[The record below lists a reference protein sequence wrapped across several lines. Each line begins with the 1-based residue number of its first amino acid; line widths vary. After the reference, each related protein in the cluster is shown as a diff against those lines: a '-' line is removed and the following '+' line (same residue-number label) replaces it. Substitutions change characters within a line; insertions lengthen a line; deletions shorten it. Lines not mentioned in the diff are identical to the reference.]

1 MFHEHTS
8 GTSGTPLSLWWSR
21 DSVRNWYALF
31 EARCRRWHGVSRHDR
46 WAILGGQLVAPV
58 TQRRPPFWV
67 WNNGL
72 SQLYLSSY
80 HLSPELIPYYLE
92 ALSRYAVKYIWGY
105 TSSLYALAQVART
118 QGFDLS
124 LKVAL
129 TNAEPVYDYQRQAI
143 AAAFK
148 CPVRETYGMAE
159 IVAAA
164 SECPEGRLHL
174 WPEVGIIEIL
184 ENGLPA
190 SPGVPGDIVC
200 TGLLNLDMPLIR
212 YRVGDRVSQVPGW
225 SPCSCG
231 RGLPVLAQVEG
242 RVDDVLYTAD
252 GRQVGRLDPVFKSEL
267 PLEEAQIVQEA
278 LNRLRVR
285 YVPGPGFS
293 PGDGKLIIDRLRERF
308 GPVQVT
314 LEELAEVPRES
325 NGKFRAVICRIPA
338 DELPRQVAV

>member
-21 DSVRNWYALF
+21 DTVRNWYALF

-46 WAILGGQLVAPV
+46 WAILGGQLVVPV
-58 TQRRPPFWV
+58 AQRRPPFWV
-67 WNNGL
+67 WNKGL
-72 SQLYLSSY
+72 NQLYLSSY

-92 ALSRYAVKYIWGY
+92 ALLQYNVKYLWGY

-143 AAAFK
+143 AAAFR

-212 YRVGDRVSQVPGW
+212 YRVGDRGSKVLME

-231 RGLPVLAQVEG
+231 RRLPVLAQVEG
-242 RVDDVLYTAD
+242 RVDDMLYTAD

-293 PGDGKLIIDRLRERF
+293 PGDGQLIIDRLRDRF

-314 LEELAEVPRES
+314 LEELAELPRES

-338 DELPRQVAV
+338 DELPRRAAV